1 MRISDWSSDVCSS
14 DLGPSQQRRHNQADA
29 LARPRRG
36 EAQHVLR
43 AIMPKVMPLVSAEHH
58 AVIGKQTG
66 PRYFAAVRPPR
77 RAERPGLLGLSRPPD
92 RHGDG
97 DDHRKDST
105 RRRAIGAGQEEG
117 RRVAVEAA
125 PPEEKGRGRRE
136 WPWKLGKG

>member
-1 MRISDWSSDVCSS
+1 MKLRPPRSTRTDTRLPYTTLCRY
-14 DLGPSQQRRHNQADA
+14 LA
-29 LARPRRG
+29 LPRRG

-43 AIMPKVMPLVSAEHH
+43 AIMPKVMPLVTAEHH

-77 RAERPGLLGLSRPPD
+77 RAERLGLLGLSRPPD

-105 RRRAIGAGQEEG
+105 RRGDIGAGQEDV
-117 RRVAVEAA
+117 RRVGEI
-125 PPEEKGRGRRE
+125 GRASCRE
-136 WPWKLGKG
+136 RVCQSV